1 MSARERILGKLRAA
15 SRPFEDVPPVGDRR
29 VMSPLEPA
37 GAAAMFVERLKAL
50 SAQVLVTADERQ
62 AVDYVLGVVGDDAQV
77 LAWDFAEIPLAGLAA
92 ALSARGVR
100 VADPHA
106 SDVRVGITGVDA
118 ALGATGSLVVSA
130 RPGRARTVSLLPHV
144 HIAVVRAAQ
153 VLPHMEAWI
162 AQQSADVA
170 AFRAVGN
177 HIIISGA
184 SRTADIGMELVLGAH
199 GPAELH
205 VILLEP

>member
-15 SRPFEDVPPVGDRR
+15 SRPFEDVPPVADRR
-29 VMSPLEPA
+29 VMSPLEPESAA
-37 GAAAMFVERLKAL
+37 GMFVERLKAL
-50 SAQVLVTADERQ
+50 SAHVLVTADEPE
-62 AVDYVLGVVGDDAQV
+62 AVAYVLKIIGEDRRV
-77 LAWDFAEIPLAGLAA
+77 LAWDFAHIPLEPLGAALAA
-92 ALSARGVR
+92 AGIQ
-100 VADPHA
+100 VADPRD

-130 RPGRARTVSLLPHV
+130 RPGRPRTVSLLPHV

-170 AFRAVGN
+170 AFREVGN

-205 VILLEP
+205 VILLNA